1 MNIAFRIK
9 EQAKIRPDKPA
20 VVHEKS
26 FYTFREFEERSNQM
40 ANYFESI
47 GITRGKRTLLFVKPC
62 LDFSV
67 ITFALFKV
75 GAIPVLIDPGMGI
88 KNLLSSISQ
97 VKPTALISVGAV
109 HWIRR
114 FKRAP
119 FSSVEVKVS
128 LDRVGGKTHYLYERL
143 SHFPKEYNPVDVAAE
158 DFSAILFT
166 SGGTGIPKGVEYTHG
181 IMNAQT
187 EILKEL
193 FKLTPNDV
201 DLPGF
206 PLFALF
212 TLAMGMTSVIPDM
225 DPTKPAHCDPA
236 KLVRNILTHQITF
249 CAGSPAIW
257 ERVGRYCVKNN
268 IQLGSVKH
276 VVMFGAPVRAEIHE
290 LFRKVLVNGDT
301 YTPYGATECLPVS
314 LMKGSEVLSETA
326 EKTRLGHG
334 VCIGHAVPGAEIK
347 IIAISDIPEAIINEL
362 PRGNVGEIIVKGS
375 MVTPSYFGMKEET
388 QKAKIFD
395 NGQLWHRMG
404 DMGYMDQEKRLW
416 FLGRKTHRVPYQGE
430 LLYPISIEA
439 IFNRHPEVK
448 RSALVRFNE
457 APGLVIER
465 HDGNI
470 NMSLQFLEELVALG
484 KTHEK
489 ARKISDFWLSS
500 AFPVDIRHNIKIDRL
515 KLSSWVTKGS
525 SLCQKN
531 LSRRWHVSST

>member
-1 MNIAFRIK
+1 VNISFRIR
-9 EQAKIRPDKPA
+9 EQAKIRPDKRA
-20 VVHEKS
+20 VVQGES

-47 GITRGKRTLLFVKPC
+47 GINRGKRTLLFVKPC

-88 KNLLSSISQ
+88 KNLLKSIGQ
-97 VKPTALISVGAV
+97 VKPEAMIAIDLV

-114 FKRAP
+114 IKRGP
-119 FSSVEVKVS
+119 FTSVKTNVFLGDLQRELQAFPRTYEPVTVS
-128 LDRVGGKTHYLYERL
+128 
-143 SHFPKEYNPVDVAAE
+143 PE

-181 IMNAQT
+181 ILNAQT
-187 EILKEL
+187 DILQSL
-193 FKLTPNDV
+193 FKLTLDDV

-225 DPTKPAHCDPA
+225 DPTKPAECDPA
-236 KLVRNILTHQITF
+236 KLVKNILTHQITF

-257 ERVGRYCVKNN
+257 ERVGRYCQKNN

-276 VVMFGAPVRAEIHE
+276 IVMFGAPVRSEIHE
-290 LFRKVLVNGDT
+290 LFRKVLTRGDT

-314 LMKGSEVLSETA
+314 LMKGSEVLSETGA
-326 EKTRLGHG
+326 MTREGAG
-334 VCIGHAVPGAEIK
+334 VCIGRAVPGAEIK
-347 IIAISDIPEAIINEL
+347 IISISDIPEAVLHEIPQGKI
-362 PRGNVGEIIVKGS
+362 GEIVVAGT
-375 MVTPSYFGMKEET
+375 MVTPSYFQMKDET
-388 QKAKIFD
+388 EKAKIRD
-395 NGQLWHRMG
+395 NGKLWHRMG
-404 DMGYMDQEKRLW
+404 DMGYIDAKNRLW
-416 FLGRKTHRVPYQGE
+416 FLGRKTHRVSYLGE
-430 LLYPISIEA
+430 LLYPIAVEA

-448 RSALVRFNE
+448 RSALVSFHE

-470 NMSLQFLEELVALG
+470 IMTPQFLKSIVALG
-484 KTHEK
+484 KTHEM
-489 ARKISDFWLSS
+489 AGKISDFWLSS
-500 AFPVDIRHNIKIDRL
+500 GFPVDIRHNIKIDRL
-515 KLSSWVTKGS
+515 KLSAWVTKGNL
-525 SLCQKN
+525 LCRKK
-531 LSRRWHVSST
+531 LSRRWHAFST